1 LKSSKSLIAII
12 LGAGQSKRMQGIDK
26 ILHEFQKQP
35 LILYSVK
42 RFLSVKEV
50 SKIVIV
56 TNRSNFQAISDS
68 VNKNIDNKFLINI
81 RIIQGGLRRQDSVKN
96 GLNCLPEADK
106 YLIHDGARPFVS
118 KKLIE
123 NVINKLHEHDAV
135 VPIINISDSLKKIK
149 SGEIMKNLNKE
160 IHALAQT
167 PQGFSGKSI
176 REAFYK
182 YNDKNYSDCSSMV
195 FDAGYK
201 IHTVQG
207 ESKNIKI
214 TTHEDLN
221 KKLLD

>member
-12 LGAGQSKRMQGIDK
+12 LGAGQSQRMHGIDK

-42 RFLSVKEV
+42 SFLTVKEIN
-50 SKIVIV
+50 KIVIV
-56 TNRSNFQAISDS
+56 TNQSNFQAISDNI
-68 VNKNIDNKFLINI
+68 NKNIDSKLLRNI
-81 RIIQGGLRRQDSVKN
+81 IIIQGGLRRQDSVKK
-96 GLNCLPEADK
+96 GLHCLPKADR

-123 NVINKLHEHDAV
+123 NVINKLDDHDAV

-149 SGEIMKNLNKE
+149 SGEIINNLDKE
-160 IHALAQT
+160 NHALAQT
-167 PQGFSGKSI
+167 PQGFSGESI

-182 YNDKNYSDCSSMV
+182 YNDKDYSDCSSMV
-195 FDAGYK
+195 FAAGYK

-207 ESKNIKI
+207 EYKNIKI
-214 TTHEDLN
+214 TTREDLS